1 MSLRRSAIFSG
12 IRLSLL
18 FWSSVSLVLAGP
30 VWVGESRANDS
41 SIAFEAGL
49 PRLQSEKDV
58 DMVAE
63 KLVFSFRP
71 PQRLPAGKAC
81 PAWSQVYAGFCEIPS
96 HWVAELKYTFR
107 NRGPARKL
115 QIGLPFD
122 MPPCPPESDI
132 NGPKACDPIENFGTW
147 LDGQRVPVTFLNQ
160 TWQEAIPFNRVY
172 LSEVPFAQG
181 QTRVL
186 RHQYLSYHQS
196 GIGGE
201 RFRYLLRTGS
211 TWGQPIEKVEIAFE
225 LPPNLGPCALSN
237 LPFQRLGNW
246 LKIDLRHWRP
256 DRDLEIAFAA
266 RERALLGT
274 AFHPYG
280 QAYGQESE
288 ADLCAEARALAPE
301 TRQTLVD
308 QVNRLYG
315 APASTTP
322 QLRGDAW
329 PLCANADYLSPYRDK
344 GFALP
349 FLPDPAWPG
358 NLPSG
363 LAICLKELENK
374 P

>member
-1 MSLRRSAIFSG
+1 MSLRRSAPG
-12 IRLSLL
+12 IRLSGL
-18 FWSSVSLVLAGP
+18 FWLFACLFWVSLCWAGD
-30 VWVGESRANDS
+30 SFANDS

-58 DMVAE
+58 DMQAE
-63 KLVFSFRP
+63 KLVFSYRP

-81 PAWSQVYAGFCEIPS
+81 PAWSRVYDGFCEIPN
-96 HWVAELKYTFR
+96 HWVADLKYTFR

-122 MPPCPPESDI
+122 MPTCPPESDI

-172 LSEVPFAQG
+172 LSEVPFARG

-225 LPPNLGPCALSN
+225 LPPQLGPCALSN
-237 LPFQRLGNW
+237 LPFQRRGNW
-246 LKIDLRHWRP
+246 LKIELRHWRP
-256 DRDLEIAFAA
+256 DRDLEIAFAS

-274 AFHPYG
+274 ALHPYG
-280 QAYGQESE
+280 QAAE
-288 ADLCAEARALAPE
+288 ADLCAEARALDPQ
-301 TRQTLVD
+301 TRQTLLD
-308 QVNRLYG
+308 QVKRLYG
-315 APASTTP
+315 APASATP
-322 QLRGDAW
+322 HLTGDAW
-329 PLCANADYLSPYRDK
+329 PLCANADYLSPHRDT

-363 LAICLKELENK
+363 LAMCLKELDNQ